1 MTIANIITLQTF
13 GVKIVIVMKKKDK
26 YVMVQTCSKT
36 LLSFFGITNK
46 ESSLGPPTFHKSR
59 KVSHEVTQDSETEID
74 FSARMI

>member
-1 MTIANIITLQTF
+1 MLQTS
-13 GVKIVIVMKKKDK
+13 
-26 YVMVQTCSKT
+26 SKT
-36 LLSFFGITNK
+36 LLSFFGNTNK